1 MMNPSGSIYEIRWNE
16 LCPWLILT
24 KALRVSLLIRVL
36 LYAWLGLMLTQ
47 WGWSAIE
54 SMAGNSQP
62 QLQRLALQTP
72 SDIRDIREL
81 KAVESRLM
89 ANSLFHD
96 QNSGGVIVHTQQNVI
111 SRFWNKYVLYDK
123 GPLAK
128 GWELLSSPVVLVFE
142 QRTTFVSGFF
152 KLLCGVWAIAVWALF
167 GGMIARTSARYC
179 TRDEIIGPLQSG
191 RAAITK
197 WPSTAGGPLIALLFA
212 LLMTIPLAIAGIFMR
227 ADVLAMVAGLLWV
240 FALVWGILLAIVLVA
255 LWFGWP
261 LMWATIAVERSD
273 AFDAASRTAAYIYQR
288 PLRLVFYVVVASILG
303 IFGQLVVSGFAA
315 AGSHITDWAVSWGAG
330 NERIV
335 QLAEPPMP
343 GDVGPT
349 LAGSAAMA
357 ARSISFWKE
366 MLASVAAA
374 YPLAFLFSASVGI
387 YLLLRLHIDST
398 EVDEIVLETGEDS
411 SATAEIK
418 ASVPEIL
425 DDPED
430 ISGGS

>member
-16 LCPWLILT
+16 LCPWLILA

-62 QLQRLALQTP
+62 QLERLAINPVTVDVRVL
-72 SDIRDIREL
+72 DAE
-81 KAVESRLM
+81 
-89 ANSLFHD
+89 NFGW
-96 QNSGGVIVHTQQNVI
+96 QNYYWLRYSQ
-111 SRFWNKYVLYDK
+111 
-123 GPLAK
+123 GPLAHA
-128 GWELLSSPVVLVFE
+128 WSWLSWPIVLVFD
-142 QRTTFVSGFF
+142 QNTTFISCFF
-152 KLLCGVWAIAVWALF
+152 KFLCGLWAIAVWALF

-179 TRDEIIGPLQSG
+179 TRDEIVGPLQSG

-197 WPSTAGGPLIALLFA
+197 WPSTAGGPLIALLFS

-227 ADVLAMVAGLLWV
+227 ADVLAIVGGLLWMI
-240 FALVWGILLAIVLVA
+240 ALVWGILLAIVLVA

-288 PLRLVFYVVVASILG
+288 PLRLVFYVIVASILG
-303 IFGQLVVSGFAA
+303 IFGQLVVSGFAV
-315 AGSHITDWAVSWGAG
+315 AGSHLTDWAVSWGAG

-335 QLAEPPMP
+335 QLAEPPIP
-343 GDVGPT
+343 GDVSPT

-398 EVDEIVLETGEDS
+398 EMDEIVLETGEELAAS
-411 SATAEIK
+411 AEIK

>member
-1 MMNPSGSIYEIRWNE
+1 VQHTEGP
-16 LCPWLILT
+16 LI
-24 KALRVSLLIRVL
+24 K
-36 LYAWLGLMLTQ
+36 
-47 WGWSAIE
+47 GWS
-54 SMAGNSQP
+54 
-62 QLQRLALQTP
+62 
-72 SDIRDIREL
+72 
-81 KAVESRLM
+81 
-89 ANSLFHD
+89 
-96 QNSGGVIVHTQQNVI
+96 
-111 SRFWNKYVLYDK
+111 W
-123 GPLAK
+123 
-128 GWELLSSPVVLVFE
+128 LSSPIIRVFE
-142 QRTTFVSGFF
+142 QTTTPVSSFF
-152 KLLCGVWAIAVWALF
+152 KLLCGLWAIAVWALF

-179 TRDEIIGPLQSG
+179 TRDEIVGPLQSG

-212 LLMTIPLAIAGIFMR
+212 LLLTMPLAIAGIFMR
-227 ADVLAMVAGLLWV
+227 ADVLAMVGGLLWV
-240 FALVWGILLAIVLVA
+240 FALVWGILLAVVLVA

-288 PLRLVFYVVVASILG
+288 PLRLVFYVIVASILG

-315 AGSHITDWAVSWGAG
+315 AGSHLTDWAVSWGAG